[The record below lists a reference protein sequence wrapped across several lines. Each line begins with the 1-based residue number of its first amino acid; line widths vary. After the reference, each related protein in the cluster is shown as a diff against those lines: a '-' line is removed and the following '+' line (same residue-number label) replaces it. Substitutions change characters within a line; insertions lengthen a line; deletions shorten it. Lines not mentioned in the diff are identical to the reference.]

1 MALQEPTGLIN
12 VESFARALD
21 RAVPERPADDGLFG
35 PGSVVWRVHR
45 DRSFLLAG
53 VRSLM
58 MQALHPLPMAGVAQ
72 HSTWQEDP
80 FGRLAATGGYI
91 LAVTYGDT
99 RTAHAAAARVRAI
112 HTHVKGTDPITGL
125 AYQAS
130 DPGLLLWI
138 HAALVDSIVKV
149 VQRYGRALDDSGA
162 DSYVAEM
169 VTFAEIVG
177 VPPELVPSSVA
188 ALDAYVGSI
197 DLLQATPA
205 AREAIAIVLEPPRL
219 DAPTRELWHDLGQ
232 VAAGSLPD
240 WAREMYGF
248 AVPSQSLMER
258 EAVRQLI
265 GAIDFAFEALPGVL
279 EARER
284 IELRMRAHA

>member
-1 MALQEPTGLIN
+1 M
-12 VESFARALD
+12 RAK
-21 RAVPERPADDGLFG
+21 
-35 PGSVVWRVHR
+35 
-45 DRSFLLAG
+45 
-53 VRSLM
+53 
-58 MQALHPLPMAGVAQ
+58 
-72 HSTWQEDP
+72 
-80 FGRLAATGGYI
+80 ATI
-91 LAVTYGDT
+91 
-99 RTAHAAAARVRAI
+99 
-112 HTHVKGTDPITGL
+112 
-125 AYQAS
+125 
-130 DPGLLLWI
+130 
-138 HAALVDSIVKV
+138 
-149 VQRYGRALDDSGA
+149 SGA

-169 VTFAEIVG
+169 VAFAEIVG
-177 VPPELVPSSVA
+177 VPSELVPSSVA
-188 ALDAYVGSI
+188 ALDAYLESI

-232 VAAGSLPD
+232 VAAGTLPD

>member
-1 MALQEPTGLIN
+1 MTMPQPTGLIN

-21 RAVPERPADDGLFG
+21 RAVPQRPADDGLFG
-35 PGSVVWRVHR
+35 PSSVVWRVHR
-45 DRSFLLAG
+45 DRAYLLAG

-72 HSTWQEDP
+72 RSTWQEAP
-80 FGRLAATGGYI
+80 FGRLAATGWYI

-99 RTAHAAAARVRAI
+99 KTAHAAAARVRSI

-125 AYQAS
+125 AYQAG
-130 DPGLLLWI
+130 DPSLLLWI

-149 VQRYGRALDDSGA
+149 VQRYGNALDAAAA
-162 DSYVAEM
+162 DRYVAEM

-177 VPPELVPSSVA
+177 VPSQLAPANVA
-188 ALDAYVGSI
+188 ALDAYIRSV

-205 AREAIAIVLEPPRL
+205 AREAIAIVLDPPRL
-219 DAPTRELWHDLGQ
+219 DAPTLELWHDLGR
-232 VAAGSLPD
+232 VAVGTLPD

-248 AVPSQSLMER
+248 AMPPERLMER

-265 GAIDFAFEALPGVL
+265 GAIDFAFDALPGGL
-279 EARER
+279 EAGQRM
-284 IELRMRAHA
+284 ELRLRAHA